1 MAIIFRRFVGLAVAP
16 RTHTARRSLATANS
30 GSMHVF
36 NRSHVRMHR
45 ARAAMAEDVG
55 RYDWLSDHLAA
66 EVVERLE
73 DVRKDF
79 PLAVDLGCGGGH
91 ILRELQETYAEEDE
105 RCVGGI
111 EELVCCDISP
121 LMLAK
126 AQRVKTRGPDDVAA
140 DGKTGMLLGDQPPPP
155 LPVAKYVCCDEEALP
170 FADNSVDLFVSSMSL
185 HWVNDLPGTM
195 AQIYRCLKPDGVLL
209 MTMLGGATLSEL
221 RTSFV
226 LAEQERD
233 GGVSPHMS
241 PLVAPGDAGSLLSN
255 AGFQL
260 VTVDT
265 DKLFV
270 RFEDATVVWEHMQG
284 MGASNAT
291 LGRRSGAHPDTLL
304 ASAAAYQYLY
314 GHPEDASGEYDE
326 EAAATTAS
334 EGDALADDVVTAT
347 FQPIFLIGWKPLP
360 PKEVEGSSSGL
371 AGAINA

>member
-1 MAIIFRRFVGLAVAP
+1 MTHIALI
-16 RTHTARRSLATANS
+16 RTAGWRNFASNAGA
-30 GSMHVF
+30 MHVF
-36 NRSHVRMHR
+36 DRSHVRMHR
-45 ARAAMAEDVG
+45 ARAAAAPDGE

-66 EVVERLE
+66 DLVERLE

-91 ILRELQETYAEEDE
+91 ILKELRDTYEPEDG

-111 EELVCCDISP
+111 EELVLCDISP
-121 LMLAK
+121 GMLKRARDGG
-126 AQRVKTRGPDDVAA
+126 ALPVPSVAA
-140 DGKTGMLLGDQPPPP
+140 DGKTGELLGDAPAPP
-155 LPVAKYVCCDEEALP
+155 LPVPRYVCCDEEALP
-170 FADNSVDLFVSSMSL
+170 FADNSVDLFVSSNSL

-195 AQIYRCLKPDGVLL
+195 AQIHRCLKPDGVLL
-209 MTMLGGATLSEL
+209 LTMLGGSTLNEL

-241 PLVAPGDAGSLLSN
+241 PLVAAGDAGSLLSN
-255 AGFQL
+255 AGFSL

-265 DKLFV
+265 DKLYV
-270 RFEDATVVWEHMQG
+270 RFEDATVVWEHLQG

-291 LGRRSGAHPDTLL
+291 VGRRREAHPDTLL
-304 ASAAAYQYLY
+304 AAAAAYQYLY

-326 EAAATTAS
+326 EAETTAS
-334 EGDALADDVVTAT
+334 DGDALADDVVTAT
-347 FQPIFLIGWKPLP
+347 FQPIFMIGWKPLP
-360 PKEVEGSSSGL
+360 PKKVEGGAGL